1 MSSCYAIR
9 PRETGELFME
19 PCKDNKRD
27 RQTLMEIIRRRVKP
41 GTHIITDCWAAYN
54 GLDELGLSSLL
65 VTISVIL

>member
-1 MSSCYAIR
+1 
-9 PRETGELFME
+9 ME

-27 RQTLMEIIRRRVKP
+27 RQTLMEIIQRRVKP

>member
-1 MSSCYAIR
+1 
-9 PRETGELFME
+9 ME

-54 GLDELGLSSLL
+54 GLDELGL
-65 VTISVIL
+65 